1 MIPAFSQK
9 RDQGCMKGLLDF
21 IFPRHCLLCG
31 TKHHLL
37 ATNYLCEGCH
47 ADFVVNNTPCGR
59 CGIPMVVQQAHSEGL
74 VCGQCQ
80 KSPPVYERCWSPFIY
95 AQPLE
100 WVIQQLKFNDRL
112 SFAPLLSELMIQ
124 NMPASMLKQRKP
136 DAIIPMPLHNK
147 RLKQRGFNQSLLLA
161 KPLASVVGVKID
173 SSSCLRCS
181 NTEHQTGKSAR
192 QRKQNIKGAFKFD
205 NHQNY
210 RYLAI
215 FDDVV
220 TTGSSVSELGET
232 LKKSGVDRVDVWSL
246 ARAEK
251 YN

>member
-9 RDQGCMKGLLDF
+9 RDQGCMNGLLDF
-21 IFPRHCLLCG
+21 VFPRYCLLCG
-31 TKHHLL
+31 ARSHLL
-37 ATNYLCEGCH
+37 ARCYLCADCH
-47 ADFVVNNTPCGR
+47 ADFVVNHTACGR
-59 CGIPMVVQQAHSEGL
+59 CGVPMALQQVKPEEL
-74 VCGQCQ
+74 VCGQCK
-80 KSPPVYERCWSPFIY
+80 KSPPVFDLCWSPFIY

-100 WVIQQLKFNDRL
+100 WVIQQLKFNDKL

-124 NMPASMLKQRKP
+124 NMPASMLRQQKP
-136 DAIIPMPLHNK
+136 DAIIPMPLHDK
-147 RLKQRGFNQSLLLA
+147 RLRQRGFNQSLLLV

-173 SSSCLRCS
+173 STSCLRCL

-205 NHQNY
+205 NHKNY
-210 RYLAI
+210 RYLVI

-220 TTGSSVSELGET
+220 TTGSSVSELSET
-232 LKKSGVDRVDVWSL
+232 LKKSGVERVDVWSL